1 MRPLTVVSVLA
12 AVSFLLA
19 AHAAD
24 AAAPR
29 LDHVIVVVM
38 ENHSYDQVRTATYT
52 AALIKLS
59 TSFSQSFAVTH
70 PSEPNYLALWA
81 ASTMGVTDD
90 ACPPGGAPYS
100 VANLGHSCEA
110 AGLTWKSYCE
120 NLPSVGS
127 TACASSDNLY
137 RRKHHPCPDFSN
149 LTHSYEVPYSQ
160 LALDIAAGKLPNLS
174 FVVPNMCDDT
184 HDCSVST
191 GDTWL
196 SKNLP
201 AMIAA
206 VGPKGLVV
214 LTWDEDDDLSG
225 NHILTVFAGPS
236 VKANYVSSQT
246 FNHYT
251 LIRTICDVLGLSP
264 FANASSQTTP
274 TDVWVSGVAA
284 VGPGSSEGLS
294 LSEPSPNPFRTAITA
309 TLALPSER
317 LVNAY
322 VVDVLGR
329 RVRSLFAE
337 SRTGTSLISWD
348 GSRDDR
354 GRAAPGLYFLY
365 VRAGSEQVVR
375 RVALTR

>member
-1 MRPLTVVSVLA
+1 LRPLTVVSVLA